1 VLSVLAAQ
9 LRPFAIPA
17 GVTAIIV
24 MLIVPL
30 PPAVVDLLIT
40 LNLAGSLVVL
50 LMSMFITRP
59 LDLSIFPTLLLIAT
73 MFRLALN
80 VSVTRLVLTDG
91 YAGEVVKSFGEFV
104 IGGSIVVGL
113 VIFLILIIIQFLVV
127 TNGAGR
133 VAEVAARFTLDAMP
147 GKQMAIDA
155 DLNAGLL
162 TEDQARE
169 RRKEVA
175 SEAEFY
181 GAMDGASKFVKGDAI
196 AAIIIT
202 VINLLGGFAIGM
214 LQKGMSAGEAVSHY
228 SLLTVGDGLSSQI
241 PALMLSIA
249 TGIIVTRATSDGDL
263 GSDVLRQF
271 AAQKRALQLGGVG
284 ILALALVPALPK
296 IPFLLVGALVI
307 FISTR
312 VPDVVEPLD
321 ANAETAAPEVAV
333 NPDSPEALMEEMR
346 VDPIT
351 LEVAYDVV
359 DLVDPST
366 GGDLLARVKGLRR
379 KLALELGIVLP
390 PVRTRDDLE
399 LELATY
405 VVRLH
410 GVEVARGK
418 APAGRVMAL
427 GDNLEGLPGEETRE
441 PVFGLPAK
449 WIAVELQRQAEISG
463 CTVVDR
469 ASVVTTHLAEVV
481 RENAAKLLGR
491 EDVKALVDTV
501 RRSNPTVV
509 EELTPTTLTLGEV
522 HRVLQALLEE
532 RVPIRDLAR
541 IFEAMSSRAR
551 TSTDLE
557 GLVEAARGV
566 VGPAICAAYSSRGT
580 LQVITLDPMLEQ
592 ELLGAVR
599 PGEQGS
605 FLLVDGALLGAL
617 GADVGRIM
625 VDAERNGQA
634 PVLVC
639 SPQIRA
645 SLRRLLR
652 GEFPRLGVLSYGE
665 LGGSMDIQTIGVVSV
680 AQASAA
686 RGA

>member
-1 VLSVLAAQ
+1 MLAAQ

-449 WIAVELQRQAEISG
+449 WIAIELQRQAEISG

-541 IFEAMSSRAR
+541 ILEAMSSRAR

-625 VDAERNGQA
+625 VDAERNGQV
-634 PVLVC
+634 PDRK
-639 SPQIRA
+639 S
-645 SLRRLLR
+645 
-652 GEFPRLGVLSYGE
+652 
-665 LGGSMDIQTIGVVSV
+665 VV
-680 AQASAA
+680 
-686 RGA
+686 